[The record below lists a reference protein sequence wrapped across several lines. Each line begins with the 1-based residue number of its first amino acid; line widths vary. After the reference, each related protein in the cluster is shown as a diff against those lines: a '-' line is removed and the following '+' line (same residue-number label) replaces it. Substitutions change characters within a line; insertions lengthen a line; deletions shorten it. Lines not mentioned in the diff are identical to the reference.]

1 MVKFS
6 VKHLERNADTGSVVS
21 AIWVASV
28 DGKMVQ
34 AGKHVFVA
42 KDPSQEGF
50 IPFESLTKQV
60 VLEWLDSDLDFS
72 KIQAEILTPKPQA
85 QTTSLVAGLPWTSN

>member
-6 VKHLERNADTGSVVS
+6 VEHLERNAETGGVVS
-21 AIWVASV
+21 AVWAVSV

-34 AGKHVFVA
+34 ASKHVFVA
-42 KDPSQEGF
+42 KDPSEEGF
-50 IPFESLTKQV
+50 IPFESLTEQI

-85 QTTSLVAGLPWTSN
+85 QPTSLVAGLPWTSN